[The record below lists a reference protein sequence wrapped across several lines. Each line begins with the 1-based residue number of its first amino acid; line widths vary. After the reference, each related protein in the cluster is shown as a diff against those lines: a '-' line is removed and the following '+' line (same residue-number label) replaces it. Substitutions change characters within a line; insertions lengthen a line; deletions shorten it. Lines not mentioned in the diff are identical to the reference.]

1 MRARASRRLLNEQTR
16 RARTLVFV
24 RRFAGARPSR
34 AIAAARAVR
43 PHRETRR
50 GSNPRRSAG
59 SSSVAPSCR
68 QPWCLSGARR
78 RGERDC
84 NGAGDNAS
92 GAKFGFEQLADGARA
107 RWTPRS
113 SVSKQS
119 RRDFTIGG
127 RPSSVFR
134 EKSFSRARSTSHS
147 SHREAP
153 VAGSRDVLRGCAR

>member
-50 GSNPRRSAG
+50 GSSPRRSAG

-68 QPWCLSGARR
+68 QPWCLSGVRR

-107 RWTPRS
+107 RLDA
-113 SVSKQS
+113 SVVSEQTV